1 MQKIKIGVS
10 TCLLGQNVR
19 YDGGHKLDNFIVNT
33 LARYFEFVP
42 VCPEVEC
49 GLGVPREAMRLVGD
63 PQSPR
68 LLTIKTRVDHTG
80 RMTGWAEKRLREL
93 EREDLSGFI
102 FKSRSPSS
110 GMERVKV
117 YNDKGYA
124 VKAGVGIF
132 ARMFME
138 HFPYLPV
145 EEEGRLSDPKLRET
159 FIENVFILKEWREA
173 VAAGKIAALIKFHE
187 RMKYSFMARSPA
199 LLGAM
204 GKLLAG
210 HKKGSFNPIRD
221 AYYELLAKMLKTQS
235 AARLSLNVLQ
245 HLAGYFK
252 EQLTSAEKEEFA
264 GILNHYRAGDIPLI
278 VPVTLINHY
287 ARKYA
292 SAYLLGQYYLNPHPL
307 ELKLR
312 NHA

>member
-68 LLTIKTRVDHTG
+68 LVTIKTRVDHTG
-80 RMTGWAEKRLREL
+80 RMAGWAEKRLRAL

-173 VAAGKIAALIKFHE
+173 VAAAKIAALIKFHE

-199 LLGAM
+199 LLGEM

-210 HKKGSFNPIRD
+210 HKKGALAGVRD
-221 AYYELLAKMLKTQS
+221 SYFELLAKMLKTQS
-235 AARLSLNVLQ
+235 TTRHNLNVLQ
-245 HLAGYFK
+245 HIIGYFK
-252 EQLTSAEKEEFA
+252 NQLAPAEKEEFA
-264 GILNHYRAGDIPLI
+264 GILKHYRAGDIPLI
-278 VPVTLINHY
+278 VPVTLIGHY
-287 ARKYA
+287 ARKYS

-307 ELKLR
+307 EMQLR

>member
-10 TCLLGQNVR
+10 SCLLGNNVR

-33 LARYFEFVP
+33 LAQYVEFVP

-49 GLGVPREAMRLVGD
+49 GLGVPREAMRLVGN
-63 PQSPR
+63 PENPR
-68 LLTIKTRVDHTG
+68 LLTIKTRVDHTD
-80 RMTGWAEKRLREL
+80 RMAGWAEKRLREL
-93 EREDLSGFI
+93 EREDLCGFI

-117 YNDKGYA
+117 YNEKGYA
-124 VKAGVGIF
+124 VKAGIGIF
-132 ARMFME
+132 ARLFMK

-145 EEEGRLSDPKLRET
+145 EEEGRLTDPVLRET
-159 FIENVFILKEWREA
+159 FIENIFILKEWREA
-173 VAAGKIAALIKFHE
+173 VAAGKIATLMKFHE

-210 HKKGSFNPIRD
+210 HKKGSFAAVRD

-235 AARLSLNVLQ
+235 TVRLSLNVLQ
-245 HLAGYFK
+245 HLIGYFK
-252 EQLTSAEKEEFA
+252 EHLPYAEKEEFA
-264 GILNHYRAGDIPLI
+264 GILKHYRAGDIPLI
-278 VPVTLINHY
+278 LPVTLINHY
-287 ARKYA
+287 ARKY
-292 SAYLLGQYYLNPHPL
+292 SSSYLLNQYYLNPHPL
-307 ELKLR
+307 ELQLR
-312 NHA
+312 NHV